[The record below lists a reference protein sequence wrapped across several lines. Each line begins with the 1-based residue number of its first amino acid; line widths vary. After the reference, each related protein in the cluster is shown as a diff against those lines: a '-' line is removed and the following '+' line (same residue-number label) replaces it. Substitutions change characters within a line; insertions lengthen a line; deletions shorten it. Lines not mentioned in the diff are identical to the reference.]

1 MSDRVS
7 ALVAAEEAAHELPMP
22 VIAFFIIAF
31 CVFLLLLGITWSFK
45 NTAAKIG
52 TPARPAADG
61 GGVAGEM
68 SSTGI
73 VPEGDGH
80 HH

>member
-7 ALVAAEEAAHELPMP
+7 ALVAAEEAARELPMP

-31 CVFLLLLGITWSFK
+31 VVFLLLLGVTWSFK
-45 NTAAKIG
+45 NTAAKLV
-52 TPARPAADG
+52 TPRRPAADG

-68 SSTGI
+68 SGTRTAPDAG
-73 VPEGDGH
+73 GH

>member
-7 ALVAAEEAAHELPMP
+7 ALVAAEEAARELPMP

-31 CVFLLLLGITWSFK
+31 AVFMLLLGITWSFK
-45 NTAAKIG
+45 NTAAKLA
-52 TPARPAADG
+52 TPRRPAADG
-61 GGVAGEM
+61 GGMAGDM
-68 SSTGI
+68 SGTGAA
-73 VPEGDGH
+73 PDAGGH